1 MTAMPE
7 SFASESTPATKA
19 SKPAASA
26 PAAKPSASKG
36 VPSWA
41 TFAALGLA
49 VLALIVAVV
58 GLFKPSTGP
67 GKFSDDQ
74 RAEAKTAMCAV
85 QSTVRQGTGINTN
98 MVNPVPNDPA
108 GELAVAAN
116 ARLAL
121 FGGGAYLHNQ
131 LQATPATPADL
142 AKAIADMA
150 TTMQTLSINYLAG
163 ASPNDSVQA
172 PLRDNLKAEI
182 AELDNLCQ
190 Q

>member
-7 SFASESTPATKA
+7 SLASESTPAPKA
-19 SKPAASA
+19 TKPAAGS
-26 PAAKPSASKG
+26 PAAAPSKG
-36 VPSWA
+36 LPPWA
-41 TFAALGLA
+41 TLAALVLA
-49 VLALIVAVV
+49 VAGVILGVI
-58 GLFKPSTGP
+58 GLFLPKGGP

-74 RAEAKTAMCAV
+74 RNDAKTAICAA
-85 QSTVRQGTGINTN
+85 QSTVRQATGINTN
-98 MVNPVPNDPA
+98 MVNPVPGDPA

-121 FGGGAYLHNQ
+121 YGGGGFLHNQ
-131 LQATPATPADL
+131 LEATPATPADL
-142 AKAIADMA
+142 AKAVGDMA